1 MSLPCS
7 YSFWAQPTLL
17 PPAPTH
23 LASAQVHSSHVLRG
37 LVGLQ
42 HCQSLFD
49 LWGTWGGRAVQQP
62 QQGPET
68 ASPPLPP
75 QHCCR
80 AVI

>member
-49 LWGTWGGRAVQQP
+49 LWGTWGRGGA
-62 QQGPET
+62 
-68 ASPPLPP
+68 ASAAAP
-75 QHCCR
+75 
-80 AVI
+80 AGS